1 MGGPQVDSEQ
11 GPLLRTPEDEWHT
24 EKLHSDDKPAASK
37 GIRGIQWSRI
47 AWSLVPWVITAPLGK
62 TERKLPKVTSTSYLN
77 GLRGVACLIV
87 YNYHV
92 MISFD
97 APLKAEL
104 GTVPFVNLVVAG
116 HGATMV
122 FFVLSG
128 FVLAY
133 SPLSKISSPDAADSA
148 LLTSLWSSVIRRGL
162 RLFSPLVVL
171 ASMLALITFFTSAYD
186 PLPGLPWAEDATFGG
201 FFNHV
206 GTYVTNVSYL
216 MDPFTWNIMQ
226 LPTLEHC
233 WTLPFEYRGSFV
245 VFLLCL
251 ACARLSPRC
260 RKLVLIAFALWAL
273 HWVRWDVF
281 CFTAGTFLAELRFQ
295 PLLPLSVAFSS
306 SSSTS
311 NQAPRHERLPVTD
324 TVTELEVPDATP
336 RRPWAKLA
344 QAIPRRRLIAFLALI
359 LSILVCAW
367 PDGAEEGTVQPYVTI
382 HAAFTPSHYVGPDVD
397 FLYASVG
404 ALMVLASLE
413 ALPPAQWLLSTP
425 PFRYFGEISFSFYLL
440 HYAHISILGTRS
452 IFFLNI
458 TCGWGY
464 GSAFALTWVVMAV
477 VCVFASD
484 LFWRGIDETSV
495 RLSRKISDWLI
506 VKPRENEIAYHAL

>member
-11 GPLLRTPEDEWHT
+11 GPLLGTPEDEWHT
-24 EKLHSDDKPAASK
+24 EKLHSDDKPAAT
-37 GIRGIQWSRI
+37 GIRSIQWSRI

-92 MISFD
+92 MISFH
-97 APLKAEL
+97 PLLKAQL
-104 GTVPFVNLVVAG
+104 GSMLFANVTVAG

-133 SPLSKISSPDAADSA
+133 SPLSKISSPETADSA

-171 ASMLALITFFTSAYD
+171 AAILASITFFTDLYGEK
-186 PLPGLPWAEDATFGG
+186 PGLPWANDGTFSG
-201 FFNHV
+201 FFNHLN
-206 GTYVTNVSYL
+206 TYATNVSYL
-216 MDPFTWNIMQ
+216 LDPFTWNIMQ

-260 RKLVLIAFALWAL
+260 RKLVIIAFALWAL
-273 HWVRWDVF
+273 HWIRWDVF
-281 CFTAGTFLAELRFQ
+281 CFTAGMFLAELRFQ

-306 SSSTS
+306 SPSPTST
-311 NQAPRHERLPVTD
+311 APRQERLPIATE
-324 TVTELEVPDATP
+324 TVPEPDATP
-336 RRPWAKLA
+336 RRPWARLA
-344 QAIPRRRLIAFLALI
+344 KAVPRRHLLAFLALI
-359 LSILVCAW
+359 PSVVVCAW
-367 PDGAEEGTVQPYVTI
+367 PDGAEEGTLQPYATI
-382 HAAFTPSHYVGPDVD
+382 HAIFTPSHYVGTDID

-413 ALPPAQWLLSTP
+413 ALPPAQWLLSTA

-440 HYAHISILGTRS
+440 HYGLLNVVSTHTLI
-452 IFFLNI
+452 FLNT
-458 TCGWGY
+458 TCGWDI
-464 GSAFALTWVVMAV
+464 GSAFALTWVLTAAV
-477 VCVFASD
+477 CLFASD
-484 LFWRGIDETSV
+484 LFWRGVDETSV
-495 RLSRKISDWLI
+495 RLSRRITDWLI